1 VTRYLIVFAVAA
13 AVTTLATPL
22 VRRLSV
28 RVGAIDVPDDRKVH
42 TDPTPTMGGLAI
54 YLALLAGLGTAY
66 VMPSFRDVFRTSSEA
81 GGVLAG
87 ASIIVVLGVIDDIR
101 GLTAPT
107 KLAGQL
113 LAVGALVFSGVQ
125 VFYFWVPKLGIIS
138 LSTDLSSLLTV
149 LWTIAMINAMNL
161 IDGLDGLAA
170 GVSAIAAAAFF
181 SYAFRTAG
189 PLPSTAALL
198 TAIVAGACLGFL
210 RHNFNPAK
218 IFMGD
223 SGSMLLGLLLASAT
237 VSGVGRTTEPQ
248 FSDFAGY
255 VVPVLLP
262 VVVLAIPLADAGF
275 AIFRR
280 VRGRRPVFHAD
291 KRHIHHW
298 LLEMARGHR
307 QAVLVMYLW
316 SAMLCGSA
324 LALTY
329 GRGPVARWTG
339 FSLGV
344 AFVGSVLVLPRVLRQ
359 RVWETVSPPDAP
371 APAHTSEGSGGPL
384 S

>member
-1 VTRYLIVFAVAA
+1 MTRYLIVFAVAA
-13 AVTTLATPL
+13 AVSTLTTPL
-22 VRRLSV
+22 IRRLAI
-28 RVGAIDVPDDRKVH
+28 RVGAVDIPDDRKVH
-42 TDPTPTMGGLAI
+42 IEPTPTMGGLAI

-66 VMPSFRDVFRTSSEA
+66 FMPSFREVFKTSSEA

-87 ASIIVVLGVIDDIR
+87 ASIILVLGVVDDIL
-101 GLTAPT
+101 GLKAPT

-113 LAVGALVFSGVQ
+113 LAVAALVFSGVQ

-138 LSTDLSSLLTV
+138 LSSDLSSLLTV
-149 LWTIAMINAMNL
+149 LWTIAMINAVNL

-170 GVSAIAAAAFF
+170 GVSAIASAAFF
-181 SYAFRTAG
+181 AYAFRAAG
-189 PLPSTAALL
+189 GVPSTAALL
-198 TAIVAGACLGFL
+198 TAIVAGGCLGFL

-262 VVVLAIPLADAGF
+262 VVVLAIPLADAMF

-316 SAMLCGSA
+316 SAMLGGAA

-339 FSLGV
+339 FTLGV
-344 AFVGSVLVLPRVLRQ
+344 AFVASVLVLPRFLRP
-359 RVWETVSPPDAP
+359 RTWEATEPGALAEAP
-371 APAHTSEGSGGPL
+371 VAPGERTGAP
-384 S
+384 